1 MATLTTA
8 QYDALERAI
17 VEGRRIDVRRPG
29 SGAIVVLPT
38 ALRLAGRRELIEAR
52 HPTTG
57 DRMELFV
64 DEILGFEV
72 VR

>member
-17 VEGRRIDVRRPG
+17 AEGRRIAVRRPG
-29 SGAIVVLPT
+29 SGELVVLPL
-38 ALRLAGRRELIEAR
+38 ALRLVGRRERIDAR

-57 DRMELFV
+57 DRMDLFV